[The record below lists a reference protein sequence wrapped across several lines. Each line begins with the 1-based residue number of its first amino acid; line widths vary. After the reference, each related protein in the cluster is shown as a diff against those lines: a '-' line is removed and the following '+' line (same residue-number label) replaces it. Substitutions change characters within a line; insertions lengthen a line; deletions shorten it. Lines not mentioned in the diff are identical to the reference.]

1 MQELTIRISESSLIE
16 FLRVLKTFKEVQ
28 IKSPREE
35 IMELIKKID
44 NGEETL
50 NPIDWDFYE
59 KAIYASIADIAVSK

>member
-16 FLRVLKTFKEVQ
+16 FLRVLKTFKVQ

-59 KAIYASIADIAVSK
+59 KAIYASVADIAVSK